1 MLRACLQSPLTHP
14 LCLSS
19 CEQHEA
25 FQAAAAIVAAAE
37 ADEREAEEAQ
47 EKGVVGSGEESEEG
61 SGEESEAQGEG
72 GTGSAA
78 RPRGKRSRR
87 QDQEIERFSPGH
99 EANRPQ
105 RATAAKKK
113 HQTRNAA
120 GYRDDGVDA
129 LFRAEVEKFTSSLAA
144 ELARR

>member
-25 FQAAAAIVAAAE
+25 FQAAAAVVTAAE
-37 ADEREAEEAQ
+37 AEQREAEEEQGAEPG
-47 EKGVVGSGEESEEG
+47 EKSESEDD
-61 SGEESEAQGEG
+61 ESDAQGGG
-72 GTGSAA
+72 GTGSTA
-78 RPRGKRSRR
+78 RQGKRARR
-87 QDQEIERFSPGH
+87 QSIDRFSPEN

-120 GYRDDGVDA
+120 GYRDDDVDA

>member
-19 CEQHEA
+19 CKQHEA
-25 FQAAAAIVAAAE
+25 FQAATAVVTAAE
-37 ADEREAEEAQ
+37 AEQREAEEEQ
-47 EKGVVGSGEESEEG
+47 EAGGEVRSGEDESEEG
-61 SGEESEAQGEG
+61 DESDAQDQG
-72 GTGSAA
+72 GTGSTA
-78 RPRGKRSRR
+78 RLRGKRMRKEPDR
-87 QDQEIERFSPGH
+87 HDPNR

-113 HQTRNAA
+113 HQTRTAA
-120 GYRDDGVDA
+120 GYRDNDVDA

>member
-19 CEQHEA
+19 CKQHEA
-25 FQAAAAIVAAAE
+25 FQAATAVVTAAE
-37 ADEREAEEAQ
+37 AEQREAEEEQGAEPD
-47 EKGVVGSGEESEEG
+47 EKSESEDDEPD
-61 SGEESEAQGEG
+61 AQGGG
-72 GTGSAA
+72 GTGSTA
-78 RPRGKRSRR
+78 RLRGKRVRKEPDWHDPNR
-87 QDQEIERFSPGH
+87 EN
-99 EANRPQ
+99 NRPQ

-113 HQTRNAA
+113 HQTRTAA
-120 GYRDDGVDA
+120 GYRDNDVDA

>member
-1 MLRACLQSPLTHP
+1 M
-14 LCLSS
+14 SS

-25 FQAAAAIVAAAE
+25 FQAAAAVVTAAE
-37 ADEREAEEAQ
+37 AEQREAEEEQ
-47 EKGVVGSGEESEEG
+47 EAEEVQPDGDESEEG
-61 SGEESEAQGEG
+61 DESGADAQDQG
-72 GTGSAA
+72 GTGSTA
-78 RPRGKRSRR
+78 RPRGKRARPRR
-87 QDQEIERFSPGH
+87 QEIERFSPEH

-113 HQTRNAA
+113 HQARNAT
-120 GYRDDGVDA
+120 GYRDDDVDA